1 MMSNKVA
8 ESAEHPISPE
18 LLLHHGGTALL
29 LIKRSPSSL
38 GFCYC
43 TKCDLSHSV
52 PSCLTLPCLTP
63 VFLVYG
69 CSLAV
74 KLGNWEGNN
83 ESFRGAHDK

>member
-43 TKCDLSHSV
+43 TKCDLSHNV

-63 VFLVYG
+63 VLLVYG
-69 CSLAV
+69 CSPGCQTG
-74 KLGNWEGNN
+74 KLGGQQ
-83 ESFRGAHDK
+83 